1 MVHRH
6 LSRSLA
12 SVALAS
18 APAALTARVDEE
30 QLCSCLAEAARC
42 GDECRVRELAWELVG
57 RSLPQARKTVPRLL
71 PAPRWCRQDREDVV
85 SAANVRLFVALL
97 GHDEEVARMPA
108 SVLAALCLRRAAVD
122 FCRACGRRRE
132 REQPTDLGEMP
143 EVPVD
148 PPPSPVEQAAA
159 VGELLEPMS
168 DRERAIVY
176 EHTVMDLDLA
186 EIARGHGMSVA
197 AIKKALVRGKG
208 KAREARAGERGTDQA
223 DGAAGGSGSA
233 PGRP

>member
-1 MVHRH
+1 M
-6 LSRSLA
+6 
-12 SVALAS
+12 
-18 APAALTARVDEE
+18 
-30 QLCSCLAEAARC
+30 
-42 GDECRVRELAWELVG
+42 RELAWEVVG
-57 RSLPQARKTVPRLL
+57 RSLPQALKTVPRLL

-97 GHDEEVARMPA
+97 GHCEEVAQMPA
-108 SVLAALCLRRAAVD
+108 SALAALCLRRAAID
-122 FCRACGRRRE
+122 YCRTCGRRRE

-168 DRERAIVY
+168 DRERALVY
-176 EHTVMDLDLA
+176 EHEVMDLDLA
-186 EIARGHGMSVA
+186 EIARGHGMSLA
-197 AIKKALVRGKG
+197 AIKKALVRGKR
-208 KAREARAGERGTDQA
+208 KAWEARALKRAGERGPDQA
-223 DGAAGGSGSA
+223 DGGAGGKGSA